1 MTRETCGRCLTRR
14 CCEFSLF
21 FLVCVGR
28 RLQSSSTLNRTGSIA
43 TFFGHVPWLGVY
55 VGKIPAATG
64 NLMVLLNN
72 CADRV
77 KARLKR
83 GSEKKDLFH
92 YLVRPRGCSVQ
103 PSPRLKH
110 SPHTLSNRT
119 TRTCQTRPRPRCS
132 SSLTMAC
139 LRSSRER
146 TRPRAR
152 SRASRTVS

>member
-1 MTRETCGRCLTRR
+1 MRSAFALSRIPWRA
-14 CCEFSLF
+14 
-21 FLVCVGR
+21 
-28 RLQSSSTLNRTGSIA
+28 RTKPRPHCSIA

-92 YLVRPRGCSVQ
+92 YL
-103 PSPRLKH
+103 
-110 SPHTLSNRT
+110 
-119 TRTCQTRPRPRCS
+119 
-132 SSLTMAC
+132 
-139 LRSSRER
+139 
-146 TRPRAR
+146 
-152 SRASRTVS
+152 ASRLSFPYRCAVFQY

>member
-1 MTRETCGRCLTRR
+1 MLDSTC
-14 CCEFSLF
+14 
-21 FLVCVGR
+21 
-28 RLQSSSTLNRTGSIA
+28 SIA

-92 YLVRPRGCSVQ
+92 YLVRPRACSVR
-103 PSPRLKH
+103 PSPQL
-110 SPHTLSNRT
+110 
-119 TRTCQTRPRPRCS
+119 
-132 SSLTMAC
+132 
-139 LRSSRER
+139 
-146 TRPRAR
+146 
-152 SRASRTVS
+152 